1 MEKISKYIALDG
13 KEFDDVDKCADYEIN
28 LFIPD
33 EKELI
38 LLNESLEVMPISVA
52 SVCDCEYM
60 SIKSDKALKYVKMIG
75 NEYGYAVPNKCGN
88 FFCDNTSPSW
98 WSDVKK
104 IFDDTMKLANAF
116 GIEITE
122 NPH

>member
-52 SVCDCEYM
+52 SVCDCSYM
-60 SIKSDKALKYVKMIG
+60 SIKSGRALKYVEMISDL
-75 NEYGYAVPNKCGN
+75 YGYSVPCKCGN
-88 FFCDNTSPSW
+88 FFYG
-98 WSDVKK
+98 SDWTDVQK
-104 IFDDTMKLANAF
+104 IFDDAIKLAKAF
-116 GIEITE
+116 SVKLTE
-122 NPH
+122 DSR